1 MKKDSFVFYRSFFE
15 ALQDMGKEEQADC
28 LMTLCDYALNGEDA
42 TRKPPTPVAGM
53 FLKLAKP
60 QIDANNRRFENGCK
74 GAEYGKLGGRP
85 KKPQENPKQTPND
98 NDNENDNDFNKKTGE
113 NKKNG
118 NFRFNKGIGIAKFCG
133 EGFCFTGKSLHM
145 LVSVICVLLQACV
158 SMNFFNKL
166 CNFVLHHEGYSH
178 NLAIAK

>member
-74 GAEYGKLGGRP
+74 GAEFGKLGGRP

-98 NDNENDNDFNKKTGE
+98 NDNVNDNDFNKKK
-113 NKKNG
+113 NDKKK
-118 NFRFNKGIGIAKFCG
+118 KGSNAVQSDSY
-133 EGFCFTGKSLHM
+133 EGGTPL
-145 LVSVICVLLQACV
+145 
-158 SMNFFNKL
+158 
-166 CNFVLHHEGYSH
+166 
-178 NLAIAK
+178 